1 MKLPRAAT
9 VWLGGALGFGAL
21 FLAAPL
27 LFMAWETVHDGDGFS
42 LAPWRE
48 LLADPTDRIQLL
60 ASMRLGAA
68 SVAVAL
74 VLGLGHAW
82 LTHRTDL
89 PGAAVLGPLGALPL
103 VLPPI
108 LVAMGFSDFA
118 DTRGFFACA
127 MLLGVSHAP
136 FVAVLAARGLRATD
150 GRAYEAALLARG
162 RVGAERWLLRSILP
176 EVFAGCLLAF
186 IFVVSEHGVP
196 EFLTGKGKAWHTYA
210 EGIFAKWTRRN
221 TGVDHAAVASPIVAA
236 VPLVALILVS
246 LVAALRL
253 RGRASRGGA
262 APLPVRRLG
271 GARWP
276 ALLLPAAYL
285 GAGVVVPVAV
295 MGMWAAGSTVV
306 DRPMSFEILSGNF
319 RSAFRELGGD
329 LGYTLGVGGATTAV
343 LLAVSLPL
351 AWQAARR
358 RGWIDH
364 LSILPVA
371 VPGVLLAIGMVKVF
385 NRDLFFD
392 FYDGPGMLAGAYA
405 ARFLPFGVLTLS
417 AAVRRIPVELEEAAR
432 FGRRSALARG
442 LRVHLPLLLPAI
454 WSAACLIFILA
465 LRELDV
471 AVVLPA
477 GNGTVVRRLSNI
489 VHFGGEDMGGA
500 LALML
505 LASAVLVPLLT
516 VVLTGRKLRSLS

>member
-1 MKLPRAAT
+1 MRFPRPT
-9 VWLGGALGFGAL
+9 TLWLGGGVAFLVL
-21 FLAAPL
+21 FLLAPL
-27 LFMAWETVHDGDGFS
+27 LFMGWETIHDGEAYS

-48 LLADPTDRIQLL
+48 LLADPVERVQLL
-60 ASMRLGAA
+60 ASLRLGLA

-74 VLGLGHAW
+74 LLGLGHAW

-89 PGAAVLGPLGALPL
+89 PGAGVLGPLGALPL
-103 VLPPI
+103 VIPPI
-108 LVAMGFSDFA
+108 FVAMGFSDFA
-118 DTRGFFACA
+118 DTRGFLACA
-127 MLLGVSHAP
+127 LLLGVSHAP

-162 RVGAERWLLRSILP
+162 RGRAERWLLRSILP

-196 EFLTGKGKAWHTYA
+196 EFLTVKGKAWHTYA

-236 VPLVALILVS
+236 VPLVGMILVS
-246 LVAALRL
+246 LLVALRL
-253 RGRASRGGA
+253 RGRAPRGGA
-262 APLPVRRLG
+262 QPLPLRRLG
-271 GARWP
+271 AARWP
-276 ALLLPAAYL
+276 ALLLPGVYL
-285 GAGVVVPVAV
+285 GAGVGVPVAV
-295 MGMWAAGSTVV
+295 LGMWSAGSTYV
-306 DRPMSFEILSGNF
+306 DRPMSFATLSENF

-329 LGYTLGVGGATTAV
+329 LGYTLGVGGATTA
-343 LLAVSLPL
+343 LLLVVSLPL

-364 LSILPVA
+364 FSILPVA

-417 AAVRRIPVELEEAAR
+417 AAMRRIPVELEEAAR
-432 FGRRSALARG
+432 FARRGALARG

-454 WSAACLIFILA
+454 WSAACLIFVLA

-489 VHFGGEDMGGA
+489 VHFGGEDVGGA
-500 LALML
+500 LGLML
-505 LASAVLVPLLT
+505 LGSAVLLPLLT
-516 VVLTGRKLRSLS
+516 IVLTGRKLRSLS